1 MTRTDPLMLFDTDP
15 GTAFSFPPIP
25 TRIEFGDGRAEEA
38 GAIARHCG
46 ARSAALV
53 VTDPGVAAAGLVD
66 PVERSLAAA
75 GLGVERFAEVTPD
88 SGTHLVMKGADIA
101 RRAKADIVVGI
112 GGGSAMDTA
121 KAIAAMATNEG
132 HVTDYVGLDRV
143 PHPPLASIC
152 VPTTAGTGSEVS
164 VWCVMT
170 DDDRGLKVSV
180 GGTGIMATVALCD
193 PVLTRGLPPAVT
205 AATGMDA
212 LGHAVECFVNRA
224 CQPVSGALALQ
235 AVAEIGAS
243 LRTAV
248 ADGADGAARYRM
260 MTGALL
266 AGIAMNPTRLGLAH
280 ALAMPLGSWQ
290 IRIPHGTIIAVTLPV
305 VSAFNHCAAP
315 ARYAAVARALGEDV
329 AGLSGSAAAERGVD
343 AIRRLKEDVGIPAGL
358 GACGMREEWV
368 DQVVDEAMKSGN
380 VAVNPRETSREDL
393 AAVLRE
399 AM

>member
-1 MTRTDPLMLFDTDP
+1 MLFDTNP
-15 GTAFSFPPIP
+15 AQPFSFPPIP
-25 TRIEFGDGRAEEA
+25 TRIDFGDGRSEEA
-38 GAIARHCG
+38 GTIARHIG
-46 ARSAALV
+46 AETAALV
-53 VTDPGVAAAGLVD
+53 VTDPGVVAAGLVD
-66 PVERSLAAA
+66 PVERSLATA

-88 SGTHLVMKGADIA
+88 SGTHLVMKGAGIA
-101 RRAKADIVVGI
+101 RRIRADVVIGI

-121 KAIAAMATNEG
+121 KAIAAMATNDG
-132 HVTDYVGLDRV
+132 HVTDYVGLDKV
-143 PHPPLASIC
+143 PRPPLPSIC

-193 PVLTRGLPPAVT
+193 PALTRGLPPAVT

-224 CQPVSGALALQ
+224 CQPVSSALAIQ

-248 ADGADGAARYRM
+248 HDGANAAARYRM

-305 VSAFNHCAAP
+305 VSAFNHAAAP

-329 AGLSGSAAAERGVD
+329 SGLSDAAAAEKGVE
-343 AIRRLKEDVGIPAGL
+343 AIRRLKEDVGIPRGL
-358 GACGMREEWV
+358 ADCGMREEWV
-368 DQVVDEAMKSGN
+368 DSVVDEAMKSGN
-380 VAVNPRETSREDL
+380 VPVNPRETSRDDL

-399 AM
+399 AL

>member
-1 MTRTDPLMLFDTDP
+1 MLFDPDP
-15 GTAFSFPPIP
+15 VAGFSFPPIP
-25 TRIEFGDGRAEEA
+25 TRIEFGDGRSEEA
-38 GAIARHCG
+38 GTIARTLG
-46 ARSAALV
+46 AKTAALV
-53 VTDPGVAAAGLVD
+53 VTDRGVADAGLVD

-88 SGTHLVMKGADIA
+88 SGTHLVMKGAEVA
-101 RRAKADIVVGI
+101 KSVKADVVFGI

-121 KAIAAMATNEG
+121 KAIAAMATNAG
-132 HVTDYVGLDRV
+132 HITDYVGLDRV
-143 PHPPLASIC
+143 PRPALPSVC

-170 DDDRGLKVSV
+170 DDDTGLKVSV
-180 GGTGIMATVALCD
+180 GGTGIMASVALCD
-193 PVLTRGLPPAVT
+193 PALTRGLPPSVT

-224 CQPVSGALALQ
+224 CQPVSGALAIQ

-248 ADGADGAARYRM
+248 RDGADAAARYRM

-290 IRIPHGTIIAVTLPV
+290 IKIPHGTIIAVTLPV
-305 VSAFNHCAAP
+305 VSAFNHGAAP
-315 ARYAAVARALGEDV
+315 GRFAAVARALGENV
-329 AGLSGSAAAERGVD
+329 TGLSEAAAAERAVE
-343 AIRRLKEDVGIPAGL
+343 ALQRMKEDVGIPRGL
-358 GACGMREEWV
+358 SDCGMREEWV

-380 VAVNPRETSREDL
+380 VTVNPRETTRDDL
-393 AAVLRE
+393 AAVLRQ